1 MKNLRY
7 TERTYPNIKDHPD
20 FEVVKKGHEN
30 LFIVIAGG
38 RSGTVL
44 TDPAEYEHFFRG
56 HLYIKAESDTVIQN
70 FIDLQTELKEIANV
84 TSRIRNCG
92 LPKVV
97 DAYTR
102 RYGRPSTL
110 YDQS

>member
-1 MKNLRY
+1 MKNQRRKAREYSALRY
-7 TERTYPNIKDHPD
+7 HPD
-20 FEVVKKGHEN
+20 FEIVEKGEEN
-30 LFIVIAGG
+30 MFLVIMGG

-44 TDPAEYEHFFRG
+44 TDPEDYDHFVEG
-56 HLYIKAESDTVIQN
+56 HLYIKAKNERVIQN
-70 FIDLQTELKEIANV
+70 FIDLQPELKEIANI

-102 RYGRPSTL
+102 RYGRPNSL
-110 YDQS
+110 DV